1 MTKERAKNDVDKFLS
16 HYGVK
21 GMRWGVRKNSSKKE
35 KYVSPEH
42 KTLSELR
49 TKPVSSL
56 TNEELAFVNNR
67 LNLEMNFNRLNPSKI
82 RSGKAAIQNLLNTSN
97 LGVSAYKLFTSP
109 TAKSSMAIGKKFI
122 GKD

>member
-1 MTKERAKNDVDKFLS
+1 MTKERAKMMLIISYLITASKECV
-16 HYGVK
+16 GVFEK
-21 GMRWGVRKNSSKKE
+21 QFKKE

-82 RSGKAAIQNLLNTSN
+82 RSGKVAIQNLLNTSN

-122 GKD
+122 NKD